1 MFSCKVDC
9 PSHPFLQMMF
19 EFKFSSP
26 TPMDIIENYEF
37 KLITLSIYTISLVGF
52 EICSLF

>member
-37 KLITLSIYTISLVGF
+37 KLITLSTYTISLVGF